1 MLSMRCFVIIYQKCQ
16 MEFILAQII
25 GFLAVTQPGK
35 LQQMRSFA
43 VRQIYQN
50 KAAVLVHL
58 TVILLQAQ
66 SLLVKLQ
73 AFFQIQYIK
82 VVMCESKFHI
92 VHLSSNYIIYLKK
105 YYLLQEQSS

>member
-16 MEFILAQII
+16 MEFIFAQII
-25 GFLAVTQPGK
+25 SFLAVTQPGK

-50 KAAVLVHL
+50 KAAVLGHL

-73 AFFQIQYIK
+73 AFFQIQHIK

-92 VHLSSNYIIYLKK
+92 VHLSLNYIIYLKK
-105 YYLLQEQSS
+105 HYLLQEQSS